1 MGSTLVPSRPL
12 PCRYQGR
19 VFHEINSH
27 RFIDSRPKPLIG
39 GGTVRCR
46 NGHNSGH
53 TRHAQTDTAADW
65 RGCVI
70 MECDGVLVDVHTD
83 GHRVAFNRAFE
94 ELGYTCAQW
103 TPSVYFDLLRLG
115 DSTGPG
121 LVKTYYELIGWPMM
135 LPTSDRTAFTEKV
148 YATKQR
154 IFKRMVDTSEIP
166 LREGVTEFIDD
177 VIEDN
182 VHLVVLAGTAS
193 AMDDSVVSAAMMN
206 LGINRSVKMQVLTVN
221 SSPQSAASE
230 EVSTQPGVDRGQ
242 EGEENDND
250 TSDINDTNENQE
262 LTFEQRIAIAQ
273 NKAKSS
279 TAVSFARAINL
290 QNRGVGMRVD
300 PTLLAKQDRALM
312 VSPEYLAAIVAALGC
327 SSCDSALIAASHSI
341 MEAAKAAG
349 MYTAGVPPSL
359 TARGGYSAMDVGF
372 DGFGAGGGLTW
383 RKLKSKMMKKAD
395 EKDP

>member
-1 MGSTLVPSRPL
+1 MTSTLISSCPLPYRIQGRAFRKDFRQKLVDTRPKSPSRS
-12 PCRYQGR
+12 RAGR
-19 VFHEINSH
+19 RQTCPTF
-27 RFIDSRPKPLIG
+27 
-39 GGTVRCR
+39 
-46 NGHNSGH
+46 
-53 TRHAQTDTAADW
+53 AQAETTSP
-65 RGCVI
+65 GCI
-70 MECDGVLVDVHTD
+70 ILECDGVLVDVHTD

-135 LPTSDRTAFTEKV
+135 LPTSDRTIFTEKV

-154 IFKRMVDTSEIP
+154 IFKRMVDTAEIP
-166 LREGVTEFIDD
+166 LREGVVEFIDD
-177 VIEDN
+177 VLADN
-182 VHLVVLAGTAS
+182 VQLVILAGTAS

-206 LGINRSVKMQVLTVN
+206 LGPNRSVKLQVLTVN
-221 SSPQSAASE
+221 SSPQSASE
-230 EVSTQPGVDRGQ
+230 EVSTQEGVDNTQ
-242 EGEENDND
+242 EGEED
-250 TSDINDTNENQE
+250 NQE
-262 LTFEQRIAIAQ
+262 LTFEQRIAMAQ
-273 NKAKSS
+273 NKAKSA

-300 PTLLAKQDRALM
+300 PTLMAKQDRAMM

-327 SSCDSALIAASHSI
+327 SSCNSALIAASHSI

-349 MYTAGVPPSL
+349 LYTAGVPPSL

-383 RKLKSKMMKKAD
+383 RKLKSKMMRTAN
-395 EKDP
+395 ES